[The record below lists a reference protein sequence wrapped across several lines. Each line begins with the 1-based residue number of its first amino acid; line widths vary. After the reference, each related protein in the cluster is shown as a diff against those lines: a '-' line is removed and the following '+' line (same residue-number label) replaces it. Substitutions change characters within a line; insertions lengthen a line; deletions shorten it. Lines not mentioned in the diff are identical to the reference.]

1 MAGEEGVGRV
11 LSCVHEWHSE
21 GEGVWVIFD
30 AVHES
35 SFAGVDFE
43 DAFAF
48 ITGEKCFHHVALSSG
63 DPCGLGECD
72 FSCHI
77 ARLKEVPI
85 HVASEGASFNFCNNF
100 YVFRNG
106 QLQMCHF

>member
-21 GEGVWVIFD
+21 GEGMRVIFD

-35 SFAGVDFE
+35 SFPGVDFE

-48 ITGEKCFHHVALSSG
+48 VAREKCFHHVALSAG

-72 FSCHI
+72 LSCHV
-77 ARLKEVPI
+77 ARLK
-85 HVASEGASFNFCNNF
+85 
-100 YVFRNG
+100 
-106 QLQMCHF
+106 